1 MTPYSSSSETSR
13 GSARVSSMTSSSEYS
28 APLDGA
34 VTDGLRLR
42 RAAPVPATG
51 PSLAGRDVVA
61 RAARGELLADDA
73 QRQELVAL
81 QAQDRAQALHVA
93 AGVEPVAARRAARRQ
108 QLLILQIADLR
119 DRDVRELLLERLADG
134 ADRHRLARRA
144 GLGVGLDL
152 GGDGF
157 RFVLDG
163 HERHCERK
171 VSLNLPTCS
180 SSPSSRR
187 WDSMR

>member
-1 MTPYSSSSETSR
+1 
-13 GSARVSSMTSSSEYS
+13 
-28 APLDGA
+28 
-34 VTDGLRLR
+34 
-42 RAAPVPATG
+42 
-51 PSLAGRDVVA
+51 
-61 RAARGELLADDA
+61 
-73 QRQELVAL
+73 
-81 QAQDRAQALHVA
+81 ALHVA
-93 AGVEPVAARRAARRQ
+93 TRVEAIAARRAPRGQ
-108 QLLILQIADLR
+108 QLLILEVADLR
-119 DRDVRELLLERLADG
+119 DRDGRELLLERLADG
-134 ADRHRLARRA
+134 ADRHRLARCA

-152 GGDGF
+152 VVDGF

>member
-1 MTPYSSSSETSR
+1 MSGNSCSS
-13 GSARVSSMTSSSEYS
+13 
-28 APLDGA
+28 
-34 VTDGLRLR
+34 
-42 RAAPVPATG
+42 
-51 PSLAGRDVVA
+51 
-61 RAARGELLADDA
+61 
-73 QRQELVAL
+73 
-81 QAQDRAQALHVA
+81 ALHTAPIVIA
-93 AGVEPVAARRAARRQ
+93 LRGAPASVGV
-108 QLLILQIADLR
+108 
-119 DRDVRELLLERLADG
+119 
-134 ADRHRLARRA
+134 
-144 GLGVGLDL
+144 DL